1 MNDQSAVADAA
12 PRRWAA
18 YHFTLFSSFMLKLG
32 IIGTGRLGSFH
43 ADKAAAHP
51 DVELVAVMDPS
62 ESSRKTL
69 AAKHNVVDC
78 DALDELCLLVDA
90 VVIAAP
96 TSAHYDLGIRCLRR
110 GLHVLMEKP
119 MCASEKEA
127 KQLVDASLQSNVV
140 FQVGHVEEFNPA
152 WTAAEPLLEKVRSGR
167 PVLIDATRCSG
178 YTFRSTDVG
187 TVFDM
192 MIHDL
197 DLVLSI
203 VPSSVQSVDAVGF
216 NVIGGPHEDVANARV
231 RFENGTVANFFSSRV
246 TPQAAR
252 SMRLTTAGTTAT
264 IDFGS
269 RTANFIKPDSEV
281 AQGTFAPANISFEEA
296 ARLAPTFMRERFTAE
311 EVQNDA
317 VDALALEMHDFVQ
330 AIQSG
335 SAPKV
340 SGQRA
345 LAAVAVAESVVK
357 AIRRAA

>member
-1 MNDQSAVADAA
+1 
-12 PRRWAA
+12 
-18 YHFTLFSSFMLKLG
+18 MLKLG
-32 IIGTGRLGSFH
+32 IIGAGRLGSFH

-51 DVELVAVMDPS
+51 DVDLVAVMDPW
-62 ESSRKTL
+62 EHSRKTL
-69 AAKHNVVDC
+69 AQKHHVVDC
-78 DALDELCLLVDA
+78 ATLDELFPLVDS

-96 TSAHYDLGIRCLRR
+96 TSAHYEMGIRCLRR

-119 MCASEKEA
+119 MCSSWSDAE
-127 KQLVDASLQSNVV
+127 QLVDAASKSNAV

-152 WTAAEPLLEKVRSGR
+152 WAAAEPLLDQVRAGR
-167 PVLIDATRCSG
+167 PVLIDAVRCSG

-203 VPSSVQSVDAVGF
+203 VPSRVISVDAAGF
-216 NVIGGPHEDVANARV
+216 NVIGGPHEDVANARI

-246 TPQAAR
+246 STQVSRA
-252 SMRLTTAGTTAT
+252 MRLTTANTTAM
-264 IDFGS
+264 IDFGN
-269 RTANFIKPDSEV
+269 RTANFLRPDSKV
-281 AQGTFAPANISFEEA
+281 LDGTFAPTNVSFEEA
-296 ARLAPTFMRERFTAE
+296 GKLAPTFMKEHFASE

-317 VDALALEMHDFVQ
+317 VDALALEMNDFVR

-335 SAPKV
+335 RVPKV

-345 LAAVAVAESVVK
+345 LAAVAIAETIVK
-357 AIRRAA
+357 SIGKGTPLHFGCYSERDAA